1 MRTVILCGGKGTRA
15 YPHTTQVPKPLLEVA
30 GRPVLQHVMESYAA
44 QGFTSFVLAAGFKIE
59 LIDEFARTLPSGWDV
74 DVVDTGVETNTG
86 GRIAQCRDRMGDTF
100 FATYSDGLSDI
111 DLRALQEFHEGHDGT
126 ATLSTVPLP
135 SQYGTIVFG
144 EDRRVSLFRE
154 KPVLGDHWIN
164 GGFFVFEPAVLDY
177 LSGDATILERDPLE
191 RLAADGQ
198 LMAYKHTG
206 FWQPMDTLREKEILE
221 SLWASGT
228 APWKLWT

>member
-30 GRPVLQHVMESYAA
+30 ERPVLQHVMESYAA

-74 DVVDTGVETNTG
+74 DVVDTGEDTNTG
-86 GRIAQCRDRMGDTF
+86 GRIARCRDRMGDTF

-126 ATLSTVPLP
+126 ATLTTVPLP

-154 KPVLGDHWIN
+154 KPVLGELAGQLSEFLSVIYA
-164 GGFFVFEPAVLDY
+164 EPVQAAAP
-177 LSGDATILERDPLE
+177 SITTETATE
-191 RLAADGQ
+191 RLNPSHHISHKPPTSAKGTDNITIRDSVTRR
-198 LMAYKHTG
+198 K
-206 FWQPMDTLREKEILE
+206 LR
-221 SLWASGT
+221 
-228 APWKLWT
+228 